1 MTTNQDDLLADPIAM
16 GNGSAAEPTGRYG
29 RYVLPTGP
37 GKAKEHTS
45 PSTLGKSLEDGFG
58 LGVWRGKRVAWAIA
72 TRPDLALKLA
82 SIPLAD
88 LDKSEDAKEVMR
100 AAELVGATDEG
111 SNLGTAIHNILQRVD
126 QGEQRDAFHPYFLPI
141 VDNYLAALADAK
153 LTVIPELI
161 ERVVLCDRYGC
172 AGKFDNIMA
181 EADGTLVLVDKK
193 SEDDPTDGPQSIC
206 TQLGMYANSDRMMN
220 YATGQYEAMPVVRKD
235 YAIVI
240 HIDRET
246 FEVKIHRFDIERGWA
261 SARLAWEKR
270 EWNKAKHLC
279 HPYITNGQ
287 WVPQGPTGMAPQPD
301 VSHYQQ
307 AATRAVQQVVAAD
320 APGAPM
326 PAPHETSEYALT
338 EHIRAA
344 GAPAATNG
352 QQADAQAV
360 ANLANAVLDEAH
372 KRVGSTEQHG
382 TVVPQVQQ
390 PAPSSAGIEPA
401 TRVEEIMAVRHN
413 DKPRLQTWAKTL
425 GCTDLAHHRKW
436 LAEWIVAAT
445 PGSGAVEP
453 SEGGAAKPA
462 GQNPQTMAQ
471 TGLPAAPAQPP
482 GQPITLPDSRRMYAG
497 EFGTSTMLQDI
508 STATDPGRLAELKS
522 GWLKAYGPESWVG
535 SEFEAAA
542 NARLIALQPAPGQ
555 DFTPAAI
562 VQEIVT
568 APDMDRIMSIWQR
581 VVGAL
586 GQGGWSGE
594 IKAAAD
600 ARVAVLR
607 APVQPAGQGGL
618 PY

>member
-1 MTTNQDDLLADPIAM
+1 MTQTDDFYAEPAEM
-16 GNGSAAEPTGRYG
+16 SGPAEPTGRYG
-29 RYVLPTGP
+29 RYILPTGP

-58 LGVWRGKRVAWAIA
+58 LGVWRSKRIAWAIA
-72 TRPDLALKLA
+72 TRPDLALKLS

-100 AAELVGATDEG
+100 AAEHIGATDEG
-111 SNLGTAIHNILQRVD
+111 ANMGTAIHNVLQRVD
-126 QGEQRDAFHPYFLPI
+126 QGEPRDSFHPYFHQV
-141 VDNYLAALADAK
+141 VDNYLATLAAAK

-181 EADGTLVLVDKK
+181 EDDGTLVVVDKK
-193 SEDDPTDGPQSIC
+193 SEADPTDGPQSIC
-206 TQLGMYANSDRMMN
+206 TQLGLYANSDRMMN
-220 YATGQYEAMPVVRKD
+220 YQTGQYEAMPQVRKD

-240 HIDRET
+240 HIDRDT
-246 FEVKIHRFDIERGWA
+246 FEVKVHRFDIERGWA

-287 WVPQGPTGMAPQPD
+287 WVPQGPSGMAPQANGSHEQRPAAVQELAAQIRDAGAPLTFDERLDFVRQSATDVMAAKPD
-301 VSHYQQ
+301 VGASPTPNGQ
-307 AATRAVQQVVAAD
+307 ATPRQAAD
-320 APGAPM
+320 AVNEA
-326 PAPHETSEYALT
+326 
-338 EHIRAA
+338 
-344 GAPAATNG
+344 
-352 QQADAQAV
+352 
-360 ANLANAVLDEAH
+360 ANAVIDAAH
-372 KRVGSTEQHG
+372 GRTKAN
-382 TVVPQVQQ
+382 
-390 PAPSSAGIEPA
+390 PAPYPVYETPAPIEQPTVQDQLARAEAAPAVEPA
-401 TRVEEIMAVRHN
+401 TRVDEIMAVRKN
-413 DKPRLQTWAKTL
+413 DKGRLQVWARSL

-436 LAEWIVAAT
+436 LAEWIVKAT

-453 SEGGAAKPA
+453 SGEADSGPSDRH
-462 GQNPQTMAQ
+462 PQTMAEAGFAGIPVPQ
-471 TGLPAAPAQPP
+471 SPP
-482 GQPITLPDSRRMYAG
+482 GVPVVGPGSPTYRPEPPTQQPDAG
-497 EFGTSTMLQDI
+497 
-508 STATDPGRLAELKS
+508 
-522 GWLKAYGPESWVG
+522 
-535 SEFEAAA
+535 
-542 NARLIALQPAPGQ
+542 N
-555 DFTPAAI
+555 DFTKAAI